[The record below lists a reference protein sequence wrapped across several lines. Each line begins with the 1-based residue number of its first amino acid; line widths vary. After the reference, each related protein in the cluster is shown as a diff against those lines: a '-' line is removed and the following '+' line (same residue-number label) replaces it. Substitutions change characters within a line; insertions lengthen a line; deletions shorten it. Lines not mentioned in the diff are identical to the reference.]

1 MLNIGLSAAIVY
13 EVFSA
18 LTEIIAQGEA
28 RIQAGKKL
36 QGTLFSN
43 MLIKTTGISPHKI
56 QLNSGIFLMRDK
68 CCCWG
73 K

>member
-13 EVFSA
+13 EVFPA

-28 RIQAGKKL
+28 RIQVGKKL

>member
-1 MLNIGLSAAIVY
+1 MLNIGLSATIVY
-13 EVFSA
+13 EMFSA
-18 LTEIIAQGEA
+18 LTEIIVQGEV

-56 QLNSGIFLMRDK
+56 QLNSGIFFLRGK
-68 CCCWG
+68 CCCWD